1 MLTENKS
8 RFSATWINPCDS
20 AVLRRNARGFSLIEL
35 LIVLAVM
42 LVLVAM
48 VTPVTL
54 NTMDAY
60 KLRGSMSSI
69 SGLAQRCRLV
79 ALQNNTT
86 SRMYFFTNNGAVTMY
101 CKAKNAPTQT
111 LQTSD
116 PQLTLDTRFSIGAT
130 PTTTL
135 TASTMWGSSATA
147 FSSNSDP
154 YFNSRGLPCQ
164 APAAGAACSTING
177 YVYYF
182 KYSSRSTRWTAV
194 SISPAARVQNWF
206 LNTSSWGN

>member
-8 RFSATWINPCDS
+8 RFSATWMNPCHS
-20 AVLRRNARGFSLIEL
+20 AALRRNARGFSLIEL

-60 KLRGSMSSI
+60 KLRGSMSSV

-86 SRMYFFTNNGAVTMY
+86 SRMYFFTNGGAVTMY
-101 CKAKNAPTQT
+101 CKANNAPTQT
-111 LQTSD
+111 LQASD

-130 PTTTL
+130 PATTL
-135 TASTMWGSSATA
+135 TASTMWGSSGTA
-147 FSSNSDP
+147 YSSNSDP
-154 YFNSRGLPCQ
+154 YFNSRGLPC
-164 APAAGAACSTING
+164 APPAAGAACSTING

-182 KYSSRSTRWTAV
+182 KYSSHTTRWTAV
-194 SISPAARVQNWF
+194 SISPASRMQNWF
-206 LNTSSWGN
+206 LNGSSWGN